1 MRHVRRL
8 LLVLL
13 LGALPVRA
21 HSVTNELALG
31 LNDSTPASP
40 QSANVADQLTFRFD
54 LNDDWTLKVGAA
66 YTVDP
71 ASPPAEGA
79 AFGTSSTQIFSAVGG
94 VDWDVSSRVN
104 LYLDVSGSP
113 VAGQSFD
120 SVFGTSTIS
129 TTEVLLHNATSS
141 VGALAGA
148 SVTLGGTEFL
158 GTVLG
163 GTVLDVS
170 LGWTLLTT
178 RQRVDAVVD
187 GQGRPVSR
195 QALTALCRA
204 IPNTRFCKGLG
215 PYLAG
220 GQETLDQLVATV
232 ALLHSFGPTT
242 DVGLWGSVYVYD
254 KDPITALPFSARVST
269 NGFGS
274 LDSGFPLAPL
284 RWAVSPSFQQQLGS
298 FSISPWYEY
307 LVYASDL
314 GQAHVVGLRVS
325 LRLGSAWTVWL
336 SGSVQWNA
344 IQNAVVDPPID
355 SHVTSGRVALGF
367 RARF

>member
-13 LGALPVRA
+13 LGAPPVWA

-31 LNDSTPASP
+31 LNDSTPSSP
-40 QSANVADQLTFRFD
+40 RSANVADQLTFRFD

-71 ASPPAEGA
+71 ASAPAEGA

-113 VAGQSFD
+113 VAGQTFD
-120 SVFGTSTIS
+120 SLFGTSTIP
-129 TTEVLLHNATSS
+129 TTEVLLYNATSS

-148 SVTLGGTEFL
+148 SITLGGTEFL

-163 GTVLDVS
+163 GTVLDLS

-195 QALTALCRA
+195 QALTTLCRA
-204 IPNTRFCKGLG
+204 IPSTRFCKGLQ

-220 GQETLDQLVATV
+220 GEETHDPIVATV
-232 ALLHSFGPTT
+232 ALLHSVGPTT
-242 DVGLWGSVYVYD
+242 DLGLWGSVAFYD

-284 RWAVSPSFQQQLGS
+284 RWAISPSFQQQLGS
-298 FSISPWYEY
+298 FSIFPWYEY

-325 LRLGSAWTVWL
+325 LRIGQAWTVWL

-344 IQNAVVDPPID
+344 IQNAVVDPPVD
-355 SHVTSGRVALGF
+355 SNVTSGRVALGF

>member
-1 MRHVRRL
+1 MRQVRRL

-71 ASPPAEGA
+71 ASAPAEGA
-79 AFGTSSTQIFSAVGG
+79 AFGTSSAQIFSAVGG

-120 SVFGTSTIS
+120 ALLGTATVP
-129 TTEVLLHNATSS
+129 TTEVLLNNATSS

-148 SVTLGGTEFL
+148 SITLGGTEFL
-158 GTVLG
+158 GAVLG
-163 GTVLDVS
+163 GTVLDLS
-170 LGWTLLTT
+170 LGWTRLTT
-178 RQRVDAVVD
+178 RQRVDAAVE
-187 GQGRPVSR
+187 GGRPVSR
-195 QALTALCRA
+195 QALMALCRA
-204 IPNTRFCKGLG
+204 IPNTRFCKGLH
-215 PYLAG
+215 PFLAG

-232 ALLHSFGPTT
+232 AVLHSFGPTT

-284 RWAVSPSFQQQLGS
+284 RWAVSPSFQQQLGA

-344 IQNAVVDPPID
+344 IQNAVVDPPVD